1 MAQSY
6 SIINNLQS
14 LTNSGAM
21 LQSAGVDLSN
31 VRVNGIPVCKL
42 PALEQWAVEL
52 GYRESAWLAAEARK
66 HNPKASTK

>member
-1 MAQSY
+1 MAPSY

-42 PALEQWAVEL
+42 PALEQWAFEL
-52 GYRESAWLAAEARK
+52 GYRESAWMAAASER
-66 HNPKASTK
+66 NRKASHR